1 MENELLTPTGSEK
14 LIQMGSNENSPTIDN
29 DLGSHLLTQNKNS
42 NVKIWLA
49 DLTHTNSR
57 IISNHMPYGIGCVA
71 AFTEKYINIE
81 NPIQLFKYP
90 EKLSAALENDG
101 IPDII
106 GFSNFIW
113 NSQLSLDYAKRIK
126 KMSPKTIIIFGGPHY
141 YLIPAEQEKFLRDNP
156 QIDFYIPKEAE
167 IGFANLITFLINSDL
182 DKSKVK
188 DNLQSVHSIGENGK
202 VFLTDEAP
210 RIKNLTS
217 VPSPYTTGKLDEF
230 FDGVLL
236 PVIQTNR
243 GCPFLCTFCDEGV
256 TSLNK
261 VNRRERWQ
269 IDAELEYIAKK
280 LSRLPKDQRG
290 DYLRIADSNFGMYKE
305 DQITCETIAK
315 CIKKYG
321 WPTQIEVDTGKNDQK
336 KVLKASEI
344 VGGIL
349 SLNGSVQSLDEDVMK
364 NMKRENISSEGLMQI
379 ALSAKK
385 ADTPTVSQLI
395 LCLPGE
401 TKKSHFNSISKII
414 DANFSHVTI
423 FQLGIEP
430 GAEMFSPSDKKKF
443 GLKGRYRVMA
453 ECIGKYKLFNEKFT
467 VGELEEICYETDSMT
482 FDDYLSCRKMNLIIS
497 TFYNTFSIYWSSPT
511 SSPFF
516 DGVLKFLRSQKI
528 AISRWMQLLHEE
540 EEGELKEAFDAFEK
554 ASRDELWEN
563 KEEIKNFIH
572 DSTVFEKY
580 HNGSLGY
587 NLQNSFRILLLTR
600 YIKPLKDFTHKT
612 LLKLLK
618 ENGKDSLENIAFVND
633 LLEYETSKIKNIS
646 KNLDETPEI
655 ILEYDILKFKDDE
668 KAASVK
674 DYKLSKP
681 VTVKF
686 VLDEMQKNTI
696 KKTIETEVADK
707 LKGIGNIIKVS
718 SGSNEKT
725 NDVLRTPQ
733 LQSYN

>member
-14 LIQMGSNENSPTIDN
+14 LIQMGSNKNSPTVDN
-29 DLGSHLLTQNKNS
+29 DLDSHLLTQNKNS

-71 AFTEKYINIE
+71 AFTEKHINLE
-81 NPIQLFKYP
+81 NPIRLFKYP
-90 EKLSAALENDG
+90 EKLSTALENDG

-113 NSQLSLDYAKRIK
+113 NSQLSLAYAKRIK
-126 KMSPKTIIIFGGPHY
+126 KIRPETIIIFGGPHY
-141 YLIPAEQEKFLRDNP
+141 SLTPAEQEKFLRDNP
-156 QIDFYIPKEAE
+156 QVDFYVPKEGE
-167 IGFANLITFLINSDL
+167 IGFANLIVFLINSDL
-182 DKSKVK
+182 DKSKVR
-188 DNLQSVHSIGENGK
+188 DNLHSVHSISENDK
-202 VFLTDEAP
+202 VFLTEEAP
-210 RIKNLTS
+210 RIRNLTA
-217 VPSPYTTGKLDEF
+217 VPSPYITGKLDEF

-256 TSLNK
+256 ASLNR

-269 IDAELEYIAKK
+269 IDSELEYIAKK
-280 LSRLPKDQRG
+280 LSKLPKDKRG

-315 CIKKYG
+315 CIKKYN

-336 KVLKASEI
+336 KVMKASEI

-385 ADTPTVSQLI
+385 EGLPTVSQLI

-414 DANFSHVTI
+414 DANFTHVTI

-430 GAEMFSPSDKKKF
+430 GAEMFSPSDKMKF

-453 ECIGKYKLFNEKFT
+453 ECIGKYELFNEKFT

-497 TFYNTFSIYWSSPT
+497 TFYNTFSIYWHSET
-511 SSPFF
+511 SRPFF

-540 EEGELKEAFDAFEK
+540 EEGELKEAFGAFEK
-554 ASRDELWEN
+554 ASREELWEN
-563 KEEIKNFIH
+563 TDELKKFIH
-572 DSTVFEKY
+572 EPAVFEKY
-580 HNGSLGY
+580 LNGSLGY

-600 YIKPLKDFTHKT
+600 YINPLKDLAQKT
-612 LLKLLK
+612 LWKLLK
-618 ENGKDSLENIAFVND
+618 ENGKDSLENITFVND
-633 LLEYETSKIKNIS
+633 LIEFEASRIKNIS
-646 KNLDETPEI
+646 KNLDQIPEI
-655 ILEYDILKFKDDE
+655 TLKYDILKFKDDG
-668 KAASVK
+668 KLVSVK
-674 DYKLSKP
+674 DYKLTKP
-681 VTVKF
+681 ITVKF
-686 VLDEMQKNTI
+686 VLDELQKNTI
-696 KKTIETEVADK
+696 KKTIEKEGVDK
-707 LKGIGNIIKVS
+707 LKGIGNIIKAS
-718 SGSNEKT
+718 SGSNERSK
-725 NDVLRTPQ
+725 DLLRMPQ
-733 LQSYN
+733 LDN

>member
-1 MENELLTPTGSEK
+1 
-14 LIQMGSNENSPTIDN
+14 
-29 DLGSHLLTQNKNS
+29 
-42 NVKIWLA
+42 
-49 DLTHTNSR
+49 
-57 IISNHMPYGIGCVA
+57 
-71 AFTEKYINIE
+71 
-81 NPIQLFKYP
+81 
-90 EKLSAALENDG
+90 
-101 IPDII
+101 
-106 GFSNFIW
+106 
-113 NSQLSLDYAKRIK
+113 
-126 KMSPKTIIIFGGPHY
+126 
-141 YLIPAEQEKFLRDNP
+141 
-156 QIDFYIPKEAE
+156 
-167 IGFANLITFLINSDL
+167 
-182 DKSKVK
+182 
-188 DNLQSVHSIGENGK
+188 
-202 VFLTDEAP
+202 
-210 RIKNLTS
+210 
-217 VPSPYTTGKLDEF
+217 
-230 FDGVLL
+230 
-236 PVIQTNR
+236 
-243 GCPFLCTFCDEGV
+243 
-256 TSLNK
+256 
-261 VNRRERWQ
+261 
-269 IDAELEYIAKK
+269 
-280 LSRLPKDQRG
+280 
-290 DYLRIADSNFGMYKE
+290 
-305 DQITCETIAK
+305 
-315 CIKKYG
+315 
-321 WPTQIEVDTGKNDQK
+321 
-336 KVLKASEI
+336 
-344 VGGIL
+344 
-349 SLNGSVQSLDEDVMK
+349 
-364 NMKRENISSEGLMQI
+364 
-379 ALSAKK
+379 
-385 ADTPTVSQLI
+385 
-395 LCLPGE
+395 
-401 TKKSHFNSISKII
+401 
-414 DANFSHVTI
+414 
-423 FQLGIEP
+423 
-430 GAEMFSPSDKKKF
+430 
-443 GLKGRYRVMA
+443 MA

-482 FDDYLSCRKMNLIIS
+482 FDDYLSCRKINLIIS
-497 TFYNTFSIYWSSPT
+497 TFYNTFSIYWNSET
-511 SSPFF
+511 SRPFF

-718 SGSNEKT
+718 SGSNEKS
-725 NDVLRTPQ
+725 NDLLRTPQ

>member
-57 IISNHMPYGIGCVA
+57 IISNHMPYGTACVA
-71 AFTEKYINIE
+71 AFTEKYINLE
-81 NPIQLFKYP
+81 NPIRLFKYP

-344 VGGIL
+344 VSGIL
-349 SLNGSVQSLDEDVMK
+349 SLNASVQSLDENVMK
-364 NMKRENISSEGLMQI
+364 NMKRENISGNGLMQI

-453 ECIGKYKLFNEKFT
+453 ECIGKYELFNEKFT

-497 TFYNTFSIYWSSPT
+497 TFYNNFSLYWGSDT
-511 SSPFF
+511 SRPFF
-516 DGVLKFLRSQKI
+516 DGILNFYSLK
-528 AISRWMQLLHEE
+528 
-540 EEGELKEAFDAFEK
+540 
-554 ASRDELWEN
+554 
-563 KEEIKNFIH
+563 
-572 DSTVFEKY
+572 
-580 HNGSLGY
+580 
-587 NLQNSFRILLLTR
+587 ILL
-600 YIKPLKDFTHKT
+600 FQ
-612 LLKLLK
+612 
-618 ENGKDSLENIAFVND
+618 NG
-633 LLEYETSKIKNIS
+633 
-646 KNLDETPEI
+646 
-655 ILEYDILKFKDDE
+655 
-668 KAASVK
+668 
-674 DYKLSKP
+674 
-681 VTVKF
+681 
-686 VLDEMQKNTI
+686 
-696 KKTIETEVADK
+696 
-707 LKGIGNIIKVS
+707 
-718 SGSNEKT
+718 
-725 NDVLRTPQ
+725 
-733 LQSYN
+733 

>member
-14 LIQMGSNENSPTIDN
+14 LIQMGSNKNSPTVDN
-29 DLGSHLLTQNKNS
+29 DLDSHLLTQNKNS

-71 AFTEKYINIE
+71 AFTEKHINLE
-81 NPIQLFKYP
+81 NPIRLFKYP
-90 EKLSAALENDG
+90 EKLSTALENDG

-113 NSQLSLDYAKRIK
+113 NSQLSLAYAKRIK
-126 KMSPKTIIIFGGPHY
+126 KIRPETIIIFGGPHY
-141 YLIPAEQEKFLRDNP
+141 SLTPAEQEKFLRDNP
-156 QIDFYIPKEAE
+156 QVDFYVPKEGE
-167 IGFANLITFLINSDL
+167 IGFANLIVFLINSDL
-182 DKSKVK
+182 DKSKVR
-188 DNLQSVHSIGENGK
+188 DNLHSVHSISENDK
-202 VFLTDEAP
+202 VFLTEEAP
-210 RIKNLTS
+210 RIRNLTA
-217 VPSPYTTGKLDEF
+217 VPSPYITGKLDEF

-256 TSLNK
+256 ASLNR

-269 IDAELEYIAKK
+269 IDSELEYIAKK
-280 LSRLPKDQRG
+280 LSKLPKDKRG

-315 CIKKYG
+315 CIKKYN

-336 KVLKASEI
+336 KVMKASEI

-385 ADTPTVSQLI
+385 EGVPTVSQLI

-414 DANFSHVTI
+414 DANFTHVTI

-430 GAEMFSPSDKKKF
+430 GAEMFSPSDKMKF

-453 ECIGKYKLFNEKFT
+453 ECIGKYELFNEKFT

-497 TFYNTFSIYWSSPT
+497 TFYNTFSIYWHSET
-511 SSPFF
+511 SRPFF

-540 EEGELKEAFDAFEK
+540 EEGELKEAFGAFEK
-554 ASRDELWEN
+554 ASREELWEN
-563 KEEIKNFIH
+563 TDELKKFIH
-572 DSTVFEKY
+572 EPAVFEKY
-580 HNGSLGY
+580 LNGSLGY

-600 YIKPLKDFTHKT
+600 YINPLKDLAQKT
-612 LLKLLK
+612 LWKLLK
-618 ENGKDSLENIAFVND
+618 ENGKDSLENITFVND
-633 LLEYETSKIKNIS
+633 LIEFEASRIKNIS
-646 KNLDETPEI
+646 KNLDQIPEI
-655 ILEYDILKFKDDE
+655 TLKYDILKFKDDG
-668 KAASVK
+668 KLVSVK
-674 DYKLSKP
+674 DYKLTKP
-681 VTVKF
+681 ITVKF
-686 VLDEMQKNTI
+686 VLDELQKNTI
-696 KKTIETEVADK
+696 KKTIEKEGVDK

-718 SGSNEKT
+718 SGSNERSK
-725 NDVLRTPQ
+725 DLLRMPQ
-733 LQSYN
+733 LDN

>member
-1 MENELLTPTGSEK
+1 MGNELLAAYGKEK
-14 LIQMGSNENSPTIDN
+14 LIHIGSNKTSPTIDN
-29 DLGSHLLTQNKNS
+29 DLDSHLLTQNKNS
-42 NVKIWLA
+42 SVKIWLA

-71 AFTEKYINIE
+71 AFTEKHINLQ
-81 NPIQLFKYP
+81 NPIRLFKYP
-90 EKLSAALENDG
+90 KKLSAALEKDG

-113 NSQLSLDYAKRIK
+113 NSQLSLAYAKRIK
-126 KMSPKTIIIFGGPHY
+126 KVRPETIVIFGGPHY
-141 YLIPAEQEKFLRDNP
+141 NLTPVEQEKFLCDNP
-156 QIDFYIPKEAE
+156 QIDFYVPKEGE
-167 IGFANLITFLINSDL
+167 IGFTNLITFLINSDL

-188 DNLQSVHSIGENGK
+188 DNLQSVHSIVENGK
-202 VFLTDEAP
+202 VFLTAEVA
-210 RIKNLTS
+210 RIRNLTA

-230 FDGVLL
+230 FDGTLL

-256 TSLNK
+256 ASLNR

-269 IDAELEYIAKK
+269 IDSEIEYLAKK
-280 LSRLPKDQRG
+280 LSKLPKDKRG

-385 ADTPTVSQLI
+385 EGVPTVSQLI

-430 GAEMFSPSDKKKF
+430 GAEMFSPSEKTKF

-453 ECIGKYKLFNEKFT
+453 ECIGKYELFNEKFT
-467 VGELEEICYETDSMT
+467 VGELEEICYETNSMT

-497 TFYNTFSIYWSSPT
+497 TFYNTFSIYWAGYNSR
-511 SSPFF
+511 PFF
-516 DGVLKFLRSQKI
+516 DGVLKFLRFQKI
-528 AISRWMQLLHEE
+528 AISRWMELLHEE
-540 EEGELKEAFDAFEK
+540 EEGELKEVFDAFEK
-554 ASRDELWEN
+554 ASREELWEN
-563 KEEIKNFIH
+563 TDELKKFIH
-572 DSTVFEKY
+572 EPAVFEKY
-580 HNGSLGY
+580 LKGSLGY
-587 NLQNSFRILLLTR
+587 NLQNSFRMLLLTR
-600 YIKPLKDFTHKT
+600 YINPLKDFTQKT
-612 LLKLLK
+612 LWKLLK
-618 ENGKDSLENIAFVND
+618 ENGKDSLENMAFVND
-633 LLEYETSKIKNIS
+633 LLEFDASRIKNIT
-646 KNLDETPEI
+646 KDIDQIPEI
-655 ILEYDILKFKDDE
+655 TLMYDILKFKDDE
-668 KAASVK
+668 KIVSVK

-681 VTVKF
+681 TAVKF
-686 VLDEMQKNTI
+686 VLDELQKNRI
-696 KKTIETEVADK
+696 KKTIQEEGTEK
-707 LKGIGNIIKVS
+707 LDGIGNIIKAS
-718 SGSNEKT
+718 PGSNLQSE
-725 NDVLRTPQ
+725 DVLRTPKF
-733 LQSYN
+733 N

>member
-81 NPIQLFKYP
+81 NPIRLFKYP

-482 FDDYLSCRKMNLIIS
+482 FDDYLSCRKINLIIS
-497 TFYNTFSIYWSSPT
+497 TFYNTFSIYWNSET
-511 SSPFF
+511 SRPFF

-563 KEEIKNFIH
+563 KEEIKKFIH
-572 DSTVFEKY
+572 EPAVFEKY
-580 HNGSLGY
+580 LKGSLGY
-587 NLQNSFRILLLTR
+587 NLQNSFRMLLLTR
-600 YIKPLKDFTHKT
+600 YINPLKDFTQKT
-612 LLKLLK
+612 LWKLLK

-633 LLEYETSKIKNIS
+633 LLEFETSRIKNIS
-646 KNLDETPEI
+646 KDIDQIPEI
-655 ILEYDILKFKDDE
+655 TLEYDILKFKDDE
-668 KAASVK
+668 KLVSVK

-686 VLDEMQKNTI
+686 VLDELQKNII
-696 KKTIETEVADK
+696 KKTIQEEGENK
-707 LKGIGNIIKVS
+707 LHGIGSIIKS
-718 SGSNEKT
+718 SAFSNELS
-725 NDVLRTPQ
+725 NHMFRTPKF
-733 LQSYN
+733 N

>member
-188 DNLQSVHSIGENGK
+188 DNLQSVHSIDENGK

-385 ADTPTVSQLI
+385 EDVPTVSQLI

-414 DANFSHVTI
+414 DANFTHVTI

-554 ASRDELWEN
+554 ASREELWEN
-563 KEEIKNFIH
+563 TDELKKFIH
-572 DSTVFEKY
+572 EPAVFEKY
-580 HNGSLGY
+580 LNGSLGY

-600 YIKPLKDFTHKT
+600 YINPLKDLAQKT
-612 LLKLLK
+612 LWKLLK
-618 ENGKDSLENIAFVND
+618 ENGKDSLENIAFVNE
-633 LLEYETSKIKNIS
+633 LLEFETSRIKNIS
-646 KNLDETPEI
+646 KNLDQIPEI
-655 ILEYDILKFKDDE
+655 TLEYDILKFKDDE
-668 KAASVK
+668 KLVSVK

-696 KKTIETEVADK
+696 KKTIGKEGVNK
-707 LKGIGNIIKVS
+707 LNGIGNITKAS
-718 SGSNEKT
+718 SGSNERSK
-725 NDVLRTPQ
+725 DILRMPQ
-733 LQSYN
+733 PHN

>member
-167 IGFANLITFLINSDL
+167 IGFANLIAFLINSDL
-182 DKSKVK
+182 DASKVK

-453 ECIGKYKLFNEKFT
+453 ECIGKYELFNEKFT

-482 FDDYLSCRKMNLIIS
+482 FDDYLSCRKINLIIS
-497 TFYNTFSIYWSSPT
+497 TFYNTFSIYWNSET
-511 SSPFF
+511 SRPFF

-563 KEEIKNFIH
+563 KEEIKKFIH
-572 DSTVFEKY
+572 EPAVFEKY
-580 HNGSLGY
+580 LKGSLGY
-587 NLQNSFRILLLTR
+587 NLQNSFRMLLLTR
-600 YIKPLKDFTHKT
+600 YINPLKDFTQKT
-612 LLKLLK
+612 LWKLLK

-633 LLEYETSKIKNIS
+633 LLEFETSRIKNIS
-646 KNLDETPEI
+646 KDIDQIPEI
-655 ILEYDILKFKDDE
+655 TLEYDILKFKDDE
-668 KAASVK
+668 KLVSVK

-686 VLDEMQKNTI
+686 VLDELQKNII
-696 KKTIETEVADK
+696 KKTIQEEGENK
-707 LKGIGNIIKVS
+707 LHGIGSIIKS
-718 SGSNEKT
+718 SAFSNELS
-725 NDVLRTPQ
+725 NHMFRTPKF
-733 LQSYN
+733 N

>member
-1 MENELLTPTGSEK
+1 MKNELLTPTGSEK
-14 LIQMGSNENSPTIDN
+14 LIQMGSNKNSHTVDN
-29 DLGSHLLTQNKNS
+29 DLDSHLLTQNKNS

-71 AFTEKYINIE
+71 AFTEKHINLE
-81 NPIQLFKYP
+81 NPIRLFKYP
-90 EKLSAALENDG
+90 EKLSTALENDG

-113 NSQLSLDYAKRIK
+113 NSQLSLAYAKRIK
-126 KMSPKTIIIFGGPHY
+126 KIRPETIIIFGGPHY
-141 YLIPAEQEKFLRDNP
+141 YLTPAEQEKFLRDNP
-156 QIDFYIPKEAE
+156 QVDFYVPKEGE
-167 IGFANLITFLINSDL
+167 IGFANLIAFLINSDL
-182 DKSKVK
+182 DKSKVR
-188 DNLQSVHSIGENGK
+188 DNLHSVHSISENDK
-202 VFLTDEAP
+202 VFLTEEAP
-210 RIKNLTS
+210 RIRNLTA
-217 VPSPYTTGKLDEF
+217 VPSPYITGKLDEF

-256 TSLNK
+256 ASLNR

-269 IDAELEYIAKK
+269 IDSELEYIAKK
-280 LSRLPKDQRG
+280 LSKLPKDKRG

-315 CIKKYG
+315 CIKKYN

-336 KVLKASEI
+336 KVMKASEI

-385 ADTPTVSQLI
+385 EGLPTVSQLI

-414 DANFSHVTI
+414 DANFTHVTI

-430 GAEMFSPSDKKKF
+430 GAEMFSPSDKMKF

-453 ECIGKYKLFNEKFT
+453 ECIGKYELFNEKFT

-497 TFYNTFSIYWSSPT
+497 TFYNTFSIYWHSET
-511 SSPFF
+511 SRPFF

-540 EEGELKEAFDAFEK
+540 EEGELKEAFGAFEK
-554 ASRDELWEN
+554 ASREELWEN
-563 KEEIKNFIH
+563 TDELKKFIH
-572 DSTVFEKY
+572 EPAVFEKY
-580 HNGSLGY
+580 LNGSLGY

-600 YIKPLKDFTHKT
+600 YINPLKDLAQKT
-612 LLKLLK
+612 LWKLLK
-618 ENGKDSLENIAFVND
+618 ENGKDSLENITFVND
-633 LLEYETSKIKNIS
+633 LIEFEASRIKNIS
-646 KNLDETPEI
+646 KNLDQIPEI
-655 ILEYDILKFKDDE
+655 TLKYDILKFKDDG
-668 KAASVK
+668 KLVSVK
-674 DYKLSKP
+674 DYKLTKP
-681 VTVKF
+681 ITVKF
-686 VLDEMQKNTI
+686 VLDELQKNTI
-696 KKTIETEVADK
+696 KKTIEKEGVDK

-718 SGSNEKT
+718 SGSNERSK
-725 NDVLRTPQ
+725 DLLRMPQ
-733 LQSYN
+733 LDN

>member
-71 AFTEKYINIE
+71 AFTEKYINLE
-81 NPIQLFKYP
+81 NPIRLFKYP

-188 DNLQSVHSIGENGK
+188 DNLQSVHSIDENGK

-540 EEGELKEAFDAFEK
+540 EEGELKEAFGAFEK
-554 ASRDELWEN
+554 ASREELWEN
-563 KEEIKNFIH
+563 TDELKKFIH
-572 DSTVFEKY
+572 EPAVFEKY
-580 HNGSLGY
+580 LNGSLGY

-600 YIKPLKDFTHKT
+600 YINPLKDLAQKT
-612 LLKLLK
+612 LWKLLK
-618 ENGKDSLENIAFVND
+618 ENGKDSLENITFVND
-633 LLEYETSKIKNIS
+633 LIEFEASRIKNIS
-646 KNLDETPEI
+646 KNLDQIPEI
-655 ILEYDILKFKDDE
+655 TLKYDILKFKDDG
-668 KAASVK
+668 KLVSVK
-674 DYKLSKP
+674 DYKLTKP
-681 VTVKF
+681 ITVKF
-686 VLDEMQKNTI
+686 VLDELQKNTI
-696 KKTIETEVADK
+696 KKTIEKEGVDK

-718 SGSNEKT
+718 SGSNERSK
-725 NDVLRTPQ
+725 DLLRMPQ
-733 LQSYN
+733 LDN

>member
-563 KEEIKNFIH
+563 KEEIKKFIH
-572 DSTVFEKY
+572 EPAVFEKY
-580 HNGSLGY
+580 LKGSLGY
-587 NLQNSFRILLLTR
+587 NLQNSFRMLLLTR
-600 YIKPLKDFTHKT
+600 YINPLKDFTQKT
-612 LLKLLK
+612 LWKLLK

-633 LLEYETSKIKNIS
+633 LLEFETSRIKNIS
-646 KNLDETPEI
+646 KDIDQIPEI
-655 ILEYDILKFKDDE
+655 TLEYDILKFKDNE
-668 KAASVK
+668 KLVSVK

-686 VLDEMQKNTI
+686 VLDELQKNII
-696 KKTIETEVADK
+696 KKTIQEEGENK
-707 LKGIGNIIKVS
+707 LHGIGSIIKS
-718 SGSNEKT
+718 SAFSNELS
-725 NDVLRTPQ
+725 NHMFRTPKF
-733 LQSYN
+733 N

>member
-1 MENELLTPTGSEK
+1 MGNKLLAAYGKEK
-14 LIQMGSNENSPTIDN
+14 LIDIGSNENSPTIDN

-71 AFTEKYINIE
+71 AFTEKYINLE
-81 NPIQLFKYP
+81 NPIRLFKYP

-113 NSQLSLDYAKRIK
+113 NSQLSLAYAKRIK
-126 KMSPKTIIIFGGPHY
+126 KTHPKTIIIFGGPHY
-141 YLIPAEQEKFLRDNP
+141 YLTPVEQEKFLRDNP
-156 QIDFYIPKEAE
+156 QIDFYVPKEGE
-167 IGFANLITFLINSDL
+167 IGFANLIAFLINSDL

-188 DNLQSVHSIGENGK
+188 DNLRSVHSIVENDK
-202 VFLTDEAP
+202 VFLTEEAP
-210 RIKNLTS
+210 RIRNLS
-217 VPSPYTTGKLDEF
+217 AVPSPYTTGKLDEF
-230 FDGVLL
+230 FDGTLL

-256 TSLNK
+256 TSLNR

-269 IDAELEYIAKK
+269 IDSEIEFIAKK
-280 LSRLPKDQRG
+280 LSELPKDKRG

-497 TFYNTFSIYWSSPT
+497 TFYNTFSLYWSSPT

-563 KEEIKNFIH
+563 TDELKKFIH
-572 DSTVFEKY
+572 EPAVFEKY
-580 HNGSLGY
+580 LNGSLGY

-600 YIKPLKDFTHKT
+600 YINPLKDLAQKT
-612 LLKLLK
+612 LWKLLK
-618 ENGKDSLENIAFVND
+618 ENGKDSLENIAFVNE
-633 LLEYETSKIKNIS
+633 LLEFETSRIKNIS
-646 KNLDETPEI
+646 KNLDQIPEI
-655 ILEYDILKFKDDE
+655 TLEYDILKFKDDE
-668 KAASVK
+668 KLVSVK

-681 VTVKF
+681 ITIKF
-686 VLDEMQKNTI
+686 VLDELQKNII
-696 KKTIETEVADK
+696 KKTIEKEGVNK
-707 LKGIGNIIKVS
+707 LNGIGNITKAS
-718 SGSNEKT
+718 SGSNERSK
-725 NDVLRTPQ
+725 DILRMPQ
-733 LQSYN
+733 PHN